1 MPRRLVLILLF
12 TFTAASGH
20 ARLGET
26 LAQLKEHFGTPP
38 DPKSPKGLLV
48 WFVESVDGPLVY
60 TVTLNAKGVSIAE
73 GMKPVKRGIMT
84 QKIVQDFLEDQMTLT
99 KDSKTA
105 RVVPPG
111 EKYEFGKA
119 AYTCGPKEWVL
130 VDDAKGVLLIWS
142 REGLQSVM
150 AVTHEMML
158 RNSGG

>member
-1 MPRRLVLILLF
+1 MLRRLALLLLF
-12 TFTAASGH
+12 GLTAVSGY

-48 WFVESVDGPLVY
+48 WFVESIDGPLVY

-73 GMKPVKRGIMT
+73 GMKSVKRGVMT
-84 QKIVQDFLEDQMTLT
+84 QKIVQDFLEDQMALV

-111 EKYEFGKA
+111 EKYAFAKQGF
-119 AYTCGPKEWVL
+119 TCGPKEWVL
-130 VDDAKGVLLIWS
+130 VDDI
-142 REGLQSVM
+142 
-150 AVTHEMML
+150 
-158 RNSGG
+158 

>member
-1 MPRRLVLILLF
+1 MRRLVLAFLF
-12 TFTAASGH
+12 LSASATGF

-38 DPKSPKGLLV
+38 DPKSPKGMLV
-48 WFVESVDGPLVY
+48 WFVESIDGPLVY

-73 GMKPVKRGIMT
+73 GMKPVRRGILT

-111 EKYEFGKA
+111 GKYEFAKQ
-119 AYTCGPKEWVL
+119 AYTCADNEWVL
-130 VDDAKGVLLIWS
+130 VDDTKGILLIWS
-142 REGLQSVM
+142 RAGTQSLM

-158 RNSGG
+158 RPAPAG